1 MNKDNNWDFKE
12 RTNLQYTVNGRKRRI
27 PAKSVQ
33 EDTEHSFIVSRY
45 YGRYIEVYYDELY
58 GLAELPKSWYAICYD
73 ENGVYAFHPSFV
85 GRTKEEA
92 IQVCMNNIFFK

>member
-27 PAKSVQ
+27 PTKSVR
-33 EDTEHSFIVSRY
+33 EDTEHSFIVNRY
-45 YGRYIEVYYDELY
+45 YGHYIDVSYDELH
-58 GLAELPKSWYAICYD
+58 GLAELPKPWYGICYGED
-73 ENGVYAFHPSFV
+73 GEYIVDGWV
-85 GRTKEEA
+85 GSTKEEA